1 MTEGILLREMLAD
14 PLLSQ
19 YSVII
24 IDEAHERNVITD
36 TAMGLLKKIL
46 KKRENLKVIISSATV
61 DAELFQTF
69 FNINSKNKDSATILT
84 VEGRQYPV
92 EIFYLK
98 NPCPDYI
105 QETVD
110 TILKIHKKELSG
122 DILAFL
128 TGQEEVLRAVSLLNE
143 YQTNKDD
150 MLILPMYGTLNNNDQ
165 LKVFF
170 APPKK
175 VRKVVIATNIAETSI
190 TIPGIV
196 YGMLKKKLFSF
207 CKIIFLPLISVIDC
221 GFVKL
226 RWFTADSSTDS
237 LVIVPVSRDN
247 ANQRAGR
254 AGRIRNGKVYRLYT
268 EDEYNKLPEHTPPE
282 MRRTDL
288 CSTVLHLKSLGID
301 NILRFNFPSPPP
313 AKNLLAALE
322 TLYALDALDEKGD
335 LTKPVG
341 YFLAELPISA
351 MLGKML
357 FMSGEMCCSEEILD
371 IIAVLQVQSVFS
383 KPATGKGQIKGKV
396 AKRHFEVA
404 EGDLITLLNVYT
416 AFVTN
421 GRTKEFCGRHFLIY
435 RNLKRAYEI
444 RGQLAN
450 LAAKLGIPLISCGGD
465 DVILRRCITA
475 GFFTNAAY
483 LHHSGVYKTVRG
495 NTELSIHPLSTL
507 YTIKQPQFIIFCEL
521 LHTTKLFMKDLTVIK
536 QEWLTELAPHYYH
549 KTTVKDR
556 TIF

>member
-196 YGMLKKKLFSF
+196 Y
-207 CKIIFLPLISVIDC
+207 VIDC

-371 IIAVLQVQSVFS
+371 IIAVLQVQTVFS
-383 KPATGKGQIKGKV
+383 KPVTGKAQIKGKV
-396 AKRHFEVA
+396 TKRHFEVA
-404 EGDLITLLNVYT
+404 EGDLITLLNVYS
-416 AFVTN
+416 AFVAN

-450 LAAKLGIPLISCGGD
+450 LAAKLGIPILSCGGD

-507 YTIKQPQFIIFCEL
+507 YTIKQPQFVIFCEL

>member
-143 YQTNKDD
+143 YQTNKED

-196 YGMLKKKLFSF
+196 Y
-207 CKIIFLPLISVIDC
+207 VIDC

-383 KPATGKGQIKGKV
+383 KPVTGKAQIKGKV

>member
-1 MTEGILLREMLAD
+1 M
-14 PLLSQ
+14 
-19 YSVII
+19 
-24 IDEAHERNVITD
+24 
-36 TAMGLLKKIL
+36 
-46 KKRENLKVIISSATV
+46 
-61 DAELFQTF
+61 
-69 FNINSKNKDSATILT
+69 
-84 VEGRQYPV
+84 
-92 EIFYLK
+92 
-98 NPCPDYI
+98 
-105 QETVD
+105 
-110 TILKIHKKELSG
+110 
-122 DILAFL
+122 
-128 TGQEEVLRAVSLLNE
+128 
-143 YQTNKDD
+143 
-150 MLILPMYGTLNNNDQ
+150 
-165 LKVFF
+165 
-170 APPKK
+170 
-175 VRKVVIATNIAETSI
+175 
-190 TIPGIV
+190 
-196 YGMLKKKLFSF
+196 
-207 CKIIFLPLISVIDC
+207 
-221 GFVKL
+221 
-226 RWFTADSSTDS
+226 
-237 LVIVPVSRDN
+237 IVPVSRDN

-268 EDEYNKLPEHTPPE
+268 EDEYDKLPEHTPPE

-371 IIAVLQVQSVFS
+371 IIAVLQVQTVFS
-383 KPATGKGQIKGKV
+383 KPVTGKAQIKGKV

-404 EGDLITLLNVYT
+404 EGDLITLLNVFT
-416 AFVTN
+416 AFKTN

-435 RNLKRAYEI
+435 RNLKRACEI

-507 YTIKQPQFIIFCEL
+507 YTIKQPQFVIFCEL

>member
-61 DAELFQTF
+61 DAELFQSF

-143 YQTNKDD
+143 HQTNKDD

-196 YGMLKKKLFSF
+196 YGRFFNQYKLKK
-207 CKIIFLPLISVIDC
+207 ILIV
-221 GFVKL
+221 
-226 RWFTADSSTDS
+226 
-237 LVIVPVSRDN
+237 
-247 ANQRAGR
+247 
-254 AGRIRNGKVYRLYT
+254 
-268 EDEYNKLPEHTPPE
+268 
-282 MRRTDL
+282 
-288 CSTVLHLKSLGID
+288 
-301 NILRFNFPSPPP
+301 
-313 AKNLLAALE
+313 
-322 TLYALDALDEKGD
+322 
-335 LTKPVG
+335 
-341 YFLAELPISA
+341 
-351 MLGKML
+351 
-357 FMSGEMCCSEEILD
+357 
-371 IIAVLQVQSVFS
+371 
-383 KPATGKGQIKGKV
+383 
-396 AKRHFEVA
+396 
-404 EGDLITLLNVYT
+404 
-416 AFVTN
+416 
-421 GRTKEFCGRHFLIY
+421 
-435 RNLKRAYEI
+435 
-444 RGQLAN
+444 
-450 LAAKLGIPLISCGGD
+450 
-465 DVILRRCITA
+465 
-475 GFFTNAAY
+475 
-483 LHHSGVYKTVRG
+483 
-495 NTELSIHPLSTL
+495 
-507 YTIKQPQFIIFCEL
+507 
-521 LHTTKLFMKDLTVIK
+521 
-536 QEWLTELAPHYYH
+536 
-549 KTTVKDR
+549 
-556 TIF
+556 